1 MCGCRILVHDPWGP
15 GGEPLVLCNLE
26 AKGRPSPPGHL
37 QVVAPRSPLSKEWGC
52 CLLSPVWCWAGRCPQ
67 LLPHQGAVTFCC
79 TDTSLLSFVGPQ
91 PSSNME
97 PPPPQAG

>member
-37 QVVAPRSPLSKEWGC
+37 QVVAPRSPLSKEWVLPLVPCVVLGRQVPTAPASPRGC
-52 CLLSPVWCWAGRCPQ
+52 DILL
-67 LLPHQGAVTFCC
+67 H
-79 TDTSLLSFVGPQ
+79 
-91 PSSNME
+91 
-97 PPPPQAG
+97 